1 MSSRALQIVTQLSN
15 APEQTMTSQ
24 ELAERIGVSAHTIK
38 NEMPQVAQILNENG
52 ARLVSRRH
60 KGYYVEVLDPEAY
73 DTFSAVTSIR
83 QMPGSMLNA
92 DRESRV
98 RYLSR
103 RIISTETGIKKEQL
117 ADQLFL
123 STSALREPLSMA
135 TRLCESFGLRIVSRP
150 GTGMRVEGEEYKRR
164 LALTEVS
171 GVHFHK
177 ETLDCSDPDSA
188 SWLSCGY
195 EERQDIRHTFL
206 KILRESP
213 ISLRD
218 SATQRVAVYLI
229 IARNR
234 VQNGHEIRLPDPWL
248 ESISGTMFYPLAQSI
263 YHTLEEQ
270 YGDYAMPRDEVAFL
284 GILLFSMLDV
294 NLKRDPFS
302 LHPGF
307 AGQAGRLRDRV
318 LVYLKQETGLDF
330 ALLPMAR
337 DLLQQILFNLI
348 AQHFYGMDGA
358 MQYDYVYELQFLDCP
373 LCAELS
379 RRVIEF
385 IQTVYPFRANRF
397 LLAMLS
403 CYFFSLLHEI
413 RYPIRPLRLCS
424 THFLGTEY
432 ARIQT
437 EGLKERYPELIEEI
451 TPMNLYELRRIDP
464 AECDG
469 VLLGNGAEQEEGIK
483 PGYRYDYPVE
493 LLLLIR
499 NERDFDRVYNTL
511 LVEAYQYRQQL
522 PPPENYR
529 VIRNFQYYTPEQFF
543 QYLAGVHG
551 RDEAERQA
559 LLNRWIIRE
568 KCWTYQCGEV
578 VVVFQEEQGAEGEE
592 IRLEFY
598 PLEKRALWG
607 ERKIRALLYVGGG
620 LHDWQ
625 KMKALNTLLYSF
637 VRYPEELE
645 AFAEDPPRMAAE
657 WLRRSLQTM

>member
-123 STSALREPLSMA
+123 SASALREPLSMA

-218 SATQRVAVYLI
+218 SATHCYFV
-229 IARNR
+229 
-234 VQNGHEIRLPDPWL
+234 
-248 ESISGTMFYPLAQSI
+248 
-263 YHTLEEQ
+263 
-270 YGDYAMPRDEVAFL
+270 
-284 GILLFSMLDV
+284 
-294 NLKRDPFS
+294 
-302 LHPGF
+302 
-307 AGQAGRLRDRV
+307 
-318 LVYLKQETGLDF
+318 
-330 ALLPMAR
+330 
-337 DLLQQILFNLI
+337 ILF
-348 AQHFYGMDGA
+348 
-358 MQYDYVYELQFLDCP
+358 
-373 LCAELS
+373 
-379 RRVIEF
+379 
-385 IQTVYPFRANRF
+385 
-397 LLAMLS
+397 
-403 CYFFSLLHEI
+403 
-413 RYPIRPLRLCS
+413 
-424 THFLGTEY
+424 
-432 ARIQT
+432 
-437 EGLKERYPELIEEI
+437 
-451 TPMNLYELRRIDP
+451 
-464 AECDG
+464 
-469 VLLGNGAEQEEGIK
+469 
-483 PGYRYDYPVE
+483 
-493 LLLLIR
+493 
-499 NERDFDRVYNTL
+499 
-511 LVEAYQYRQQL
+511 
-522 PPPENYR
+522 
-529 VIRNFQYYTPEQFF
+529 
-543 QYLAGVHG
+543 
-551 RDEAERQA
+551 
-559 LLNRWIIRE
+559 
-568 KCWTYQCGEV
+568 
-578 VVVFQEEQGAEGEE
+578 
-592 IRLEFY
+592 
-598 PLEKRALWG
+598 
-607 ERKIRALLYVGGG
+607 
-620 LHDWQ
+620 
-625 KMKALNTLLYSF
+625 
-637 VRYPEELE
+637 
-645 AFAEDPPRMAAE
+645 
-657 WLRRSLQTM
+657 

>member
-123 STSALREPLSMA
+123 SASALREPLSMA

-270 YGDYAMPRDEVAFL
+270 YGGYAMPRDEVAFL

-373 LCAELS
+373 LCAEEPPGDRIYPDDLS
-379 RRVIEF
+379 GPGKSV
-385 IQTVYPFRANRF
+385 
-397 LLAMLS
+397 
-403 CYFFSLLHEI
+403 
-413 RYPIRPLRLCS
+413 
-424 THFLGTEY
+424 
-432 ARIQT
+432 
-437 EGLKERYPELIEEI
+437 
-451 TPMNLYELRRIDP
+451 P
-464 AECDG
+464 A
-469 VLLGNGAEQEEGIK
+469 GNA
-483 PGYRYDYPVE
+483 E
-493 LLLLIR
+493 LLFLQPAAR
-499 NERDFDRVYNTL
+499 NPVSHPAAPSVLHPFSGNRVCPDPDRG
-511 LVEAYQYRQQL
+511 
-522 PPPENYR
+522 PE
-529 VIRNFQYYTPEQFF
+529 
-543 QYLAGVHG
+543 
-551 RDEAERQA
+551 
-559 LLNRWIIRE
+559 
-568 KCWTYQCGEV
+568 
-578 VVVFQEEQGAEGEE
+578 
-592 IRLEFY
+592 
-598 PLEKRALWG
+598 RALPRTDRRDHAD
-607 ERKIRALLYVGGG
+607 EPVRAASHRPG
-620 LHDWQ
+620 
-625 KMKALNTLLYSF
+625 
-637 VRYPEELE
+637 
-645 AFAEDPPRMAAE
+645 RM
-657 WLRRSLQTM
+657 RRSAAGKWRRTGRGNKARLPV

>member
-60 KGYYVEVLDPEAY
+60 KGYYVEVLDPEVY

-123 STSALREPLSMA
+123 SASALREPLSMA

-270 YGDYAMPRDEVAFL
+270 YGGYAMPRDEVAFL

-307 AGQAGRLRDRV
+307 AGQAGHLRDRV

-337 DLLQQILFNLI
+337 D
-348 AQHFYGMDGA
+348 
-358 MQYDYVYELQFLDCP
+358 
-373 LCAELS
+373 
-379 RRVIEF
+379 
-385 IQTVYPFRANRF
+385 
-397 LLAMLS
+397 
-403 CYFFSLLHEI
+403 LLHEI

-559 LLNRWIIRE
+559 LLNRWITRE

-578 VVVFQEEQGAEGEE
+578 VVVFQEEQGAEGKE

-598 PLEKRALWG
+598 PLEKRALWV

-645 AFAEDPPRMAAE
+645 AFAEDPSRMAAE

>member
-1 MSSRALQIVTQLSN
+1 M
-15 APEQTMTSQ
+15 
-24 ELAERIGVSAHTIK
+24 
-38 NEMPQVAQILNENG
+38 
-52 ARLVSRRH
+52 
-60 KGYYVEVLDPEAY
+60 
-73 DTFSAVTSIR
+73 
-83 QMPGSMLNA
+83 
-92 DRESRV
+92 
-98 RYLSR
+98 
-103 RIISTETGIKKEQL
+103 
-117 ADQLFL
+117 
-123 STSALREPLSMA
+123 
-135 TRLCESFGLRIVSRP
+135 
-150 GTGMRVEGEEYKRR
+150 
-164 LALTEVS
+164 
-171 GVHFHK
+171 
-177 ETLDCSDPDSA
+177 
-188 SWLSCGY
+188 
-195 EERQDIRHTFL
+195 
-206 KILRESP
+206 
-213 ISLRD
+213 
-218 SATQRVAVYLI
+218 
-229 IARNR
+229 
-234 VQNGHEIRLPDPWL
+234 
-248 ESISGTMFYPLAQSI
+248 
-263 YHTLEEQ
+263 
-270 YGDYAMPRDEVAFL
+270 
-284 GILLFSMLDV
+284 
-294 NLKRDPFS
+294 
-302 LHPGF
+302 
-307 AGQAGRLRDRV
+307 RDRV

-559 LLNRWIIRE
+559 LLNRWITRE

-598 PLEKRALWG
+598 PLEKRALCRTEDPG
-607 ERKIRALLYVGGG
+607 PAVCRRRTSRLAEDESAEYAAVLFCAVSGRTGSLCGRPAPDGGG
-620 LHDWQ
+620 
-625 KMKALNTLLYSF
+625 
-637 VRYPEELE
+637 
-645 AFAEDPPRMAAE
+645 MAAA
-657 WLRRSLQTM
+657 LVADYVKSPNHGAQF

>member
-123 STSALREPLSMA
+123 SASALREPLSMA

-270 YGDYAMPRDEVAFL
+270 YGGYAMPRDEVAFL

-330 ALLPMAR
+330 APLPMAR

-348 AQHFYGMDGA
+348 AQHFYGTDGT

-437 EGLKERYPELIEEI
+437 EGLKERYPELVEEI

-511 LVEAYQYRQQL
+511 LVEAYQYVR
-522 PPPENYR
+522 
-529 VIRNFQYYTPEQFF
+529 
-543 QYLAGVHG
+543 H
-551 RDEAERQA
+551 
-559 LLNRWIIRE
+559 
-568 KCWTYQCGEV
+568 EV
-578 VVVFQEEQGAEGEE
+578 A
-592 IRLEFY
+592 
-598 PLEKRALWG
+598 
-607 ERKIRALLYVGGG
+607 
-620 LHDWQ
+620 
-625 KMKALNTLLYSF
+625 
-637 VRYPEELE
+637 
-645 AFAEDPPRMAAE
+645 
-657 WLRRSLQTM
+657 

>member
-1 MSSRALQIVTQLSN
+1 MLTIKLFSNYIPKPEMPLWAEKLGAAFLVSGLHFGQCFTTIKARMIGKRSGFMSSRALQIVTQLSN

-123 STSALREPLSMA
+123 SASALREPLSMA

-234 VQNGHEIRLPDPWL
+234 VQNGHEIQLPDPWL

-270 YGDYAMPRDEVAFL
+270 YGCYAMPRDEVAFL

-294 NLKRDPFS
+294 NLKLDPFS

-330 ALLPMAR
+330 APLPLAR

-358 MQYDYVYELQFLDCP
+358 VQYDYVYELQFLDCP

-379 RRVIEF
+379 RRV
-385 IQTVYPFRANRF
+385 
-397 LLAMLS
+397 
-403 CYFFSLLHEI
+403 
-413 RYPIRPLRLCS
+413 
-424 THFLGTEY
+424 
-432 ARIQT
+432 ARQ
-437 EGLKERYPELIEEI
+437 
-451 TPMNLYELRRIDP
+451 
-464 AECDG
+464 
-469 VLLGNGAEQEEGIK
+469 
-483 PGYRYDYPVE
+483 
-493 LLLLIR
+493 
-499 NERDFDRVYNTL
+499 DF
-511 LVEAYQYRQQL
+511 
-522 PPPENYR
+522 
-529 VIRNFQYYTPEQFF
+529 
-543 QYLAGVHG
+543 
-551 RDEAERQA
+551 
-559 LLNRWIIRE
+559 
-568 KCWTYQCGEV
+568 
-578 VVVFQEEQGAEGEE
+578 
-592 IRLEFY
+592 
-598 PLEKRALWG
+598 
-607 ERKIRALLYVGGG
+607 
-620 LHDWQ
+620 
-625 KMKALNTLLYSF
+625 
-637 VRYPEELE
+637 
-645 AFAEDPPRMAAE
+645 
-657 WLRRSLQTM
+657 

>member
-123 STSALREPLSMA
+123 SASALREPLSMA

-270 YGDYAMPRDEVAFL
+270 YGGYAMPRNEVAFL

-318 LVYLKQETGLDF
+318 LVYLKQEMGLDF
-330 ALLPMAR
+330 SLLPMAR

-385 IQTVYPFRANRF
+385 IQTIYPIRANRF

-437 EGLKERYPELIEEI
+437 EGLKERYPELVEEI

-551 RDEAERQA
+551 RDHPGKMLDVPVRRSRGGLSGGTGRRRGRDPTGILPAGKTGALGRTEDPGTAVCRRRTSRLAEDESAEYTAVLFCAVSGRTGS
-559 LLNRWIIRE
+559 L
-568 KCWTYQCGEV
+568 CGRP
-578 VVVFQEEQGAEGEE
+578 A
-592 IRLEFY
+592 
-598 PLEKRALWG
+598 PD
-607 ERKIRALLYVGGG
+607 GGG
-620 LHDWQ
+620 
-625 KMKALNTLLYSF
+625 MASALVADYVKLPNHGAQF
-637 VRYPEELE
+637 
-645 AFAEDPPRMAAE
+645 
-657 WLRRSLQTM
+657 

>member
-1 MSSRALQIVTQLSN
+1 
-15 APEQTMTSQ
+15 
-24 ELAERIGVSAHTIK
+24 
-38 NEMPQVAQILNENG
+38 
-52 ARLVSRRH
+52 
-60 KGYYVEVLDPEAY
+60 
-73 DTFSAVTSIR
+73 
-83 QMPGSMLNA
+83 
-92 DRESRV
+92 
-98 RYLSR
+98 
-103 RIISTETGIKKEQL
+103 
-117 ADQLFL
+117 
-123 STSALREPLSMA
+123 
-135 TRLCESFGLRIVSRP
+135 
-150 GTGMRVEGEEYKRR
+150 
-164 LALTEVS
+164 
-171 GVHFHK
+171 
-177 ETLDCSDPDSA
+177 
-188 SWLSCGY
+188 
-195 EERQDIRHTFL
+195 
-206 KILRESP
+206 
-213 ISLRD
+213 
-218 SATQRVAVYLI
+218 
-229 IARNR
+229 
-234 VQNGHEIRLPDPWL
+234 
-248 ESISGTMFYPLAQSI
+248 
-263 YHTLEEQ
+263 
-270 YGDYAMPRDEVAFL
+270 MPRDEVAFL

-330 ALLPMAR
+330 APLPMAR

-348 AQHFYGMDGA
+348 AQHFYGTDGT

-413 RYPIRPLRLCS
+413 RYP
-424 THFLGTEY
+424 
-432 ARIQT
+432 
-437 EGLKERYPELIEEI
+437 
-451 TPMNLYELRRIDP
+451 
-464 AECDG
+464 
-469 VLLGNGAEQEEGIK
+469 
-483 PGYRYDYPVE
+483 
-493 LLLLIR
+493 IR

-551 RDEAERQA
+551 RDEAERQT
-559 LLNRWIIRE
+559 LLNRWITRE

>member
-123 STSALREPLSMA
+123 SASALREPLSMA

-270 YGDYAMPRDEVAFL
+270 YGGYAMPRDEVAFL

-330 ALLPMAR
+330 APLPMAR
-337 DLLQQILFNLI
+337 GSAAADPIQS
-348 AQHFYGMDGA
+348 DRTT
-358 MQYDYVYELQFLDCP
+358 FLW
-373 LCAELS
+373 
-379 RRVIEF
+379 
-385 IQTVYPFRANRF
+385 
-397 LLAMLS
+397 
-403 CYFFSLLHEI
+403 
-413 RYPIRPLRLCS
+413 
-424 THFLGTEY
+424 
-432 ARIQT
+432 
-437 EGLKERYPELIEEI
+437 
-451 TPMNLYELRRIDP
+451 
-464 AECDG
+464 
-469 VLLGNGAEQEEGIK
+469 NGRHNA
-483 PGYRYDYPVE
+483 V
-493 LLLLIR
+493 
-499 NERDFDRVYNTL
+499 
-511 LVEAYQYRQQL
+511 
-522 PPPENYR
+522 
-529 VIRNFQYYTPEQFF
+529 
-543 QYLAGVHG
+543 
-551 RDEAERQA
+551 
-559 LLNRWIIRE
+559 
-568 KCWTYQCGEV
+568 
-578 VVVFQEEQGAEGEE
+578 
-592 IRLEFY
+592 
-598 PLEKRALWG
+598 
-607 ERKIRALLYVGGG
+607 
-620 LHDWQ
+620 
-625 KMKALNTLLYSF
+625 
-637 VRYPEELE
+637 
-645 AFAEDPPRMAAE
+645 
-657 WLRRSLQTM
+657 

>member
-123 STSALREPLSMA
+123 SASALREPLSMA

-218 SATQRVAVYLI
+218 SATQRVA
-229 IARNR
+229 
-234 VQNGHEIRLPDPWL
+234 
-248 ESISGTMFYPLAQSI
+248 
-263 YHTLEEQ
+263 
-270 YGDYAMPRDEVAFL
+270 
-284 GILLFSMLDV
+284 
-294 NLKRDPFS
+294 
-302 LHPGF
+302 
-307 AGQAGRLRDRV
+307 
-318 LVYLKQETGLDF
+318 VYLKQETGLDF

-559 LLNRWIIRE
+559 LLNRWISRE

-592 IRLEFY
+592 IQLEFY
-598 PLEKRALWG
+598 PLEKRALWV

-645 AFAEDPPRMAAE
+645 AFAEDPSRMAAE

>member
-1 MSSRALQIVTQLSN
+1 M
-15 APEQTMTSQ
+15 
-24 ELAERIGVSAHTIK
+24 
-38 NEMPQVAQILNENG
+38 
-52 ARLVSRRH
+52 
-60 KGYYVEVLDPEAY
+60 EVLDPEAY

-123 STSALREPLSMA
+123 SASALREPLSMA
-135 TRLCESFGLRIVSRP
+135 TRLCRALACGSSHARHRNA
-150 GTGMRVEGEEYKRR
+150 VEGEEYKRR

-270 YGDYAMPRDEVAFL
+270 YGGYAMPRDEVAFL

-302 LHPGF
+302 WHPRLW
-307 AGQAGRLRDRV
+307 QGRRDACGTGCW
-318 LVYLKQETGLDF
+318 VYLKRGDGTGF
-330 ALLPMAR
+330 CALANGK

-385 IQTVYPFRANRF
+385 IQTIYPVRANRF

-598 PLEKRALWG
+598 PLEKRALW
-607 ERKIRALLYVGGG
+607 
-620 LHDWQ
+620 
-625 KMKALNTLLYSF
+625 
-637 VRYPEELE
+637 
-645 AFAEDPPRMAAE
+645 
-657 WLRRSLQTM
+657 

>member
-92 DRESRV
+92 DREGRV

-123 STSALREPLSMA
+123 SASALREPLSMA

-270 YGDYAMPRDEVAFL
+270 YGGYAMPRDEVAFL

-330 ALLPMAR
+330 APLPMAR

-348 AQHFYGMDGA
+348 AQHFYGTDGT

-403 CYFFSLLHEI
+403 CYFFSLLYEI

-522 PPPENYR
+522 PLPENYR

-543 QYLAGVHG
+543 QYLAGYMAGTKLNG
-551 RDEAERQA
+551 RR
-559 LLNRWIIRE
+559 
-568 KCWTYQCGEV
+568 
-578 VVVFQEEQGAEGEE
+578 F
-592 IRLEFY
+592 
-598 PLEKRALWG
+598 
-607 ERKIRALLYVGGG
+607 
-620 LHDWQ
+620 
-625 KMKALNTLLYSF
+625 
-637 VRYPEELE
+637 
-645 AFAEDPPRMAAE
+645 
-657 WLRRSLQTM
+657 